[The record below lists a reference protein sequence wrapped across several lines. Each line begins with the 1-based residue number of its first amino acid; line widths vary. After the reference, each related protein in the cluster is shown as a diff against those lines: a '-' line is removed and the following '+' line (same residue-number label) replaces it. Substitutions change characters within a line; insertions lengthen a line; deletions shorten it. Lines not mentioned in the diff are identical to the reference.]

1 MASTKKRNGKIDFL
15 KFLFAI
21 IVLIHHTRYVVGD
34 ENSLFLGGSLAVE
47 FYFLVSGYLMM
58 AGIQKMKERPVSLG
72 AETGAFLLKK
82 YKSFCPE
89 IIISYIFAFAVTYI
103 GGKTG
108 FFKLLAT
115 SFSDVLLLG
124 MTGLRIKPVNGAIW
138 YLSSMLL
145 AMAILYPLV
154 RKFGKNL
161 PEGEI
166 LARDDNSKGIV
177 REVLGT
183 GRHRINPY
191 AYEVKLCDDIVIM
204 PGNIGVVA
212 NLCGKDIFSN
222 TTNDLKNNKGFL
234 VGNDRKGVQ
243 QQVLKEGTHRINPY
257 IQSVAIVNIQSQRYE
272 FSGKDAIG
280 FITLDGFYITLEGT
294 VEFNISPE
302 SAPLLTQE
310 VGNMEDIMKKLILP
324 SVSGFA
330 RIEGSKKSAT
340 EFIVGESRQLFQNQ
354 LEEFLRKNCRNW
366 GVSINSVLIRDINPP
381 QEIAGIIR
389 NREIAKQEAKKFTHQ
404 IEQAKSATE
413 LERQRMLA
421 LQRRSK
427 VEAETS
433 KITAE
438 IAAKQAKLEKVIAAK
453 TQLEAAALQLKTA
466 QAEARAALALAESDR
481 QVIAAGNKAEVE
493 ILKRNI
499 AAYGGGE
506 AYLRGKLYE
515 KIAPNLDSVMANSQ
529 NGGVFGLPVL
539 KNSAASDGKKQ
550 E

>member
-1 MASTKKRNGKIDFL
+1 MTKKDFSSIHSLGGAVISAAAALLIGGALFVWYGCRIEPGNGEI
-15 KFLFAI
+15 A
-21 IVLIHHTRYVVGD
+21 VLIKKTGKTLP
-34 ENSLFLGGSLAVE
+34 ENEIVATSE
-47 FYFLVSGYLMM
+47 EYK
-58 AGIQKMKERPVSLG
+58 GIQLTVLG
-72 AETGAFLLKK
+72 EGRYFRNP
-82 YKSFCPE
+82 Y
-89 IIISYIFAFAVTYI
+89 VW
-103 GGKTG
+103 
-108 FFKLLAT
+108 
-115 SFSDVLLLG
+115 DWQ
-124 MTGLRIKPVNGAIW
+124 IKPVTEIPAGKFGV
-138 YLSSMLL
+138 
-145 AMAILYPLV
+145 LV

-161 PEGEI
+161 PDGEI
-166 LARDDNSKGIV
+166 LAVDENSKGIV

-212 NLCGKDIFSN
+212 NLCGKDVFSGIS
-222 TTNDLKNNKGFL
+222 NDLNNHKGF
-234 VGNDRKGVQ
+234 VVTNDRKGVQ
-243 QQVLKEGTHRINPY
+243 TYVLKEGTHRINPY

-272 FSGKDAIG
+272 FSGQDAIG

-354 LEEFLRKNCRNW
+354 LEDFLRKNCRNW

-381 QEIAGIIR
+381 QEIASIIR
-389 NREIAKQEAKKFTHQ
+389 NREIAKQEAKKFSQQ

-421 LQRRSK
+421 LQSRRK
-427 VEAETS
+427 VEAETN
-433 KITAE
+433 KITSE
-438 IAAKQAKLEKVIAAK
+438 IAARQAKLEKVIAAQ
-453 TQLEAAALQLKTA
+453 TELNAAALQLKTA
-466 QAEARAALALAESDR
+466 QAEARAALALAESER
-481 QVIAAGNKAEVE
+481 AVIAAGNQAEME

-499 AAYGGGE
+499 AAFGGGE

-515 KIAPNLDSVMANSQ
+515 KLAPRVESIMTKSQ
-529 NGGVFGLPVL
+529 PGNAFGLPVM
-539 KNSAASDGKKQ
+539 NKKTDAGQ
-550 E
+550 K

>member
-1 MASTKKRNGKIDFL
+1 MLFCHCAHSNLTVFTGEFMAINKNNFSGNLPETIVGVIIGAAVAIALFVWYGCRIEPGNGEI
-15 KFLFAI
+15 A
-21 IVLIHHTRYVVGD
+21 VLIKKTGKTLPQN
-34 ENSLFLGGSLAVE
+34 EI
-47 FYFLVSGYLMM
+47 VSTSSEYK
-58 AGIQKMKERPVSLG
+58 GIQLEVLG
-72 AETGAFLLKK
+72 EGRYFRNPYVWDWQIKK
-82 YKSFCPE
+82 VTE
-89 IIISYIFAFAVTYI
+89 IPA
-103 GGKTG
+103 GKFG
-108 FFKLLAT
+108 
-115 SFSDVLLLG
+115 V
-124 MTGLRIKPVNGAIW
+124 
-138 YLSSMLL
+138 
-145 AMAILYPLV
+145 LV

-222 TTNDLKNNKGFL
+222 STNDLKNNKGFL
-234 VGNDRKGVQ
+234 VASDRKGVQ
-243 QQVLKEGTHRINPY
+243 QEVLKEGTHRINPY

-389 NREIAKQEAKKFTHQ
+389 NREIAQQEAKKFTHQ

-438 IAAKQAKLEKVIAAK
+438 IAANQAKLEKVIAAK

-466 QAEARAALALAESDR
+466 RAEARAALALAESER

-499 AAYGGGE
+499 TAYGGGE

>member
-1 MASTKKRNGKIDFL
+1 
-15 KFLFAI
+15 
-21 IVLIHHTRYVVGD
+21 
-34 ENSLFLGGSLAVE
+34 
-47 FYFLVSGYLMM
+47 
-58 AGIQKMKERPVSLG
+58 
-72 AETGAFLLKK
+72 
-82 YKSFCPE
+82 
-89 IIISYIFAFAVTYI
+89 
-103 GGKTG
+103 
-108 FFKLLAT
+108 
-115 SFSDVLLLG
+115 
-124 MTGLRIKPVNGAIW
+124 
-138 YLSSMLL
+138 
-145 AMAILYPLV
+145 
-154 RKFGKNL
+154 
-161 PEGEI
+161 
-166 LARDDNSKGIV
+166 
-177 REVLGT
+177 
-183 GRHRINPY
+183 
-191 AYEVKLCDDIVIM
+191 
-204 PGNIGVVA
+204 
-212 NLCGKDIFSN
+212 
-222 TTNDLKNNKGFL
+222 
-234 VGNDRKGVQ
+234 
-243 QQVLKEGTHRINPY
+243 
-257 IQSVAIVNIQSQRYE
+257 
-272 FSGKDAIG
+272 
-280 FITLDGFYITLEGT
+280 
-294 VEFNISPE
+294 
-302 SAPLLTQE
+302 
-310 VGNMEDIMKKLILP
+310 MEDIMKKLILP

-389 NREIAKQEAKKFTHQ
+389 NREIAQQEAKKFTHQ

-421 LQRRSK
+421 QRRSK

-438 IAAKQAKLEKVIAAK
+438 IAANQAKLEKVIAAK

-466 QAEARAALALAESDR
+466 RAEARAALALAESER

-499 AAYGGGE
+499 TAYGGGE

>member
-1 MASTKKRNGKIDFL
+1 MAGAKKINLQALSGGLVFAGIMAVLVIALFIWYGCRIEPGNGEI
-15 KFLFAI
+15 A
-21 IVLIHHTRYVVGD
+21 VLIKKTGKTLPQD
-34 ENSLFLGGSLAVE
+34 EIVATSPE
-47 FYFLVSGYLMM
+47 YK
-58 AGIQKMKERPVSLG
+58 GIQLEVLG
-72 AETGAFLLKK
+72 EGRYFHNP
-82 YKSFCPE
+82 Y
-89 IIISYIFAFAVTYI
+89 VW
-103 GGKTG
+103 
-108 FFKLLAT
+108 
-115 SFSDVLLLG
+115 DWQ
-124 MTGLRIKPVNGAIW
+124 IKPVTEIPAGKFGV
-138 YLSSMLL
+138 
-145 AMAILYPLV
+145 LV

-166 LARDDNSKGIV
+166 LATDANSKGIV
-177 REVLGT
+177 KEVLGT

-212 NLCGKDIFSN
+212 NLCGKDIFAGVG
-222 TTNDLKNNKGFL
+222 NDVKESKGF
-234 VGNDRKGVQ
+234 VVSIDRKGVQ
-243 QQVLKEGTHRINPY
+243 KAVLKEGTHRINPY

-302 SAPLLTQE
+302 SAPMLTQE

-340 EFIVGESRQLFQNQ
+340 EFIVGESRQLFQNR

-389 NREIAKQEAKKFTHQ
+389 NREIAQQEAKKFTRQ

-421 LQRRSK
+421 LQRKSK
-427 VEAETS
+427 VEAETG

-453 TQLEAAALQLKTA
+453 AELDAAALQLKTA
-466 QAEARAALALAESDR
+466 QAEASAALALAESDR
-481 QVIAAGNKAEVE
+481 QVIAAGNTADVE

-499 AAYGGGE
+499 TAYGGGE

-515 KIAPNLDSVMANSQ
+515 KIAPNLQSVMSNSAS
-529 NGGVFGLPVL
+529 GAAFGLPL
-539 KNSAASDGKKQ
+539 LNKQPAAVQK
-550 E
+550 